1 MRRAAV
7 LLAGVALAA
16 GCGGGDDARPE
27 PSDEQVIRGWIRA
40 LNAGDFE
47 RAGGYFAQGA
57 LVQQADVF
65 RLDTKAEA
73 IAFNRGL
80 PCRADVTDIEKERDT
95 TLAAFRLREGRGG
108 RCAEGGSARVRFLI
122 RNGRIAV
129 WSQLPEPAGPSGPV
143 ASTSRPRTI

>member
-1 MRRAAV
+1 VRRVA
-7 LLAGVALAA
+7 LLLVGVALAA

-47 RAGGYFAQGA
+47 RASGYFAQGA
-57 LVQQADVF
+57 VVEQVGVI

-80 PCRADVTDIEKERDT
+80 PCRADVTDIEQERDT
-95 TLAAFRLREGRGG
+95 TLAAFRLREGRDG
-108 RCAEGGSARVRFLI
+108 RCAEGGNARVRFLI
-122 RNGRIAV
+122 RGGHIAV
-129 WSQLPEPAGPSGPV
+129 WSQLPEPAEPSGPV
-143 ASTSRPRTI
+143 A